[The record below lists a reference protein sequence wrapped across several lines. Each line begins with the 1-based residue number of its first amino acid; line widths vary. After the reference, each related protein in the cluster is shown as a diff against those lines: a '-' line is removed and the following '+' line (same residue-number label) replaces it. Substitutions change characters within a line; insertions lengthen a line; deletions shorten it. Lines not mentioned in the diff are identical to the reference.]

1 MIALITFR
9 RQNGRP
15 ELSIGSNISS
25 QNKNVLF
32 SIRIILLSISALKH
46 TLPTSQFF
54 AVWRVPY
61 ACAQPYH
68 LGNGSHGQ
76 LFRLHWTHQHGMA
89 PRKKSHLRSSTLP
102 FTIKASAKAPPP
114 LLIKRKSFPWLP
126 LPRWYGCVHAYT
138 SVLKLV
144 IFFTAFLLEE
154 RRPAHLNFIFEN
166 GQKYK

>member
-9 RQNGRP
+9 HQNGRP

-46 TLPTSQFF
+46 TLYQLRNFSRYGEYLTHSHSHITWAMAAMDSCFVFTGLISMAWPQERSLTCDHRPCHLLLRRVQKHPT
-54 AVWRVPY
+54 P
-61 ACAQPYH
+61 
-68 LGNGSHGQ
+68 
-76 LFRLHWTHQHGMA
+76 
-89 PRKKSHLRSSTLP
+89 
-102 FTIKASAKAPPP
+102 
-114 LLIKRKSFPWLP
+114 RKSFPWLP